1 MIQRREIVHFAKQA
15 IRTRSCSEVR
25 AQFSVLALVGLIE
38 GASYELSHVQLY
50 AGDRVFIGSDGI
62 TEALSKKG
70 EMFAEHGLCELL
82 ERSRSLCGDRLLK
95 MVVDEVTR
103 FTGSNDL
110 EDDLSAISL
119 GFRAAQ

>member
-1 MIQRREIVHFAKQA
+1 M
-15 IRTRSCSEVR
+15 
-25 AQFSVLALVGLIE
+25 GLIE
-38 GASYELSHVQLY
+38 GASYELSHIQLY
-50 AGDRVFIGSDGI
+50 AGDWVLIGSDGV
-62 TEALSKKG
+62 TEALNKKG

-82 ERSRSLCGDRLLK
+82 QRSRALSGDRLLER
-95 MVVDEVTR
+95 VVDEVTR

>member
-1 MIQRREIVHFAKQA
+1 MQRLGAGR
-15 IRTRSCSEVR
+15 
-25 AQFSVLALVGLIE
+25 LPVGLIE
-38 GASYELSHVQLY
+38 GASYELSHIQLY

-62 TEALSKKG
+62 TEALNKKG

-82 ERSRSLCGDRLLK
+82 ERSRSLSGDRLLER
-95 MVVDEVTR
+95 VVDEVTR